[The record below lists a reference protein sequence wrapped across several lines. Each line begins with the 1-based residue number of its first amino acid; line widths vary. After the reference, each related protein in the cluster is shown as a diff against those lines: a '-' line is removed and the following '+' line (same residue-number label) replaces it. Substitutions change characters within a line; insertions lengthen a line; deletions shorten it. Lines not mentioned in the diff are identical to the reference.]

1 VKLDA
6 KDIVVRFGG
15 VVAVNS
21 ASVSI
26 EGGTIRAVIGPNGS
40 GKTTLF
46 NAITGLAP
54 LTGGSVSID
63 GKLLG
68 EQPLHQRVRQRVSRT
83 FQTPRFDPTMTLG
96 EAVLCGFYPLRKS
109 GFFAAL
115 SGMPASVRE
124 ARHFRQKCD
133 ALLDSFRILQL
144 AKTPMG
150 ELSMGLI
157 RLVDVARAMAADPAF
172 LLLDEPAAGL
182 SSGEQATLMT
192 EIRRVAAHGVGVLLI
207 EHNFEMVT
215 GLAEHLTVLQRGSV
229 LIRGTPEVVSADAGF
244 RAAYLGSE
252 VGQ

>member
-54 LTGGSVSID
+54 LT
-63 GKLLG
+63 G

-215 GLAEHLTVLQRGSV
+215 GLAEHLTVLERGSV
-229 LIRGTPEVVSADAGF
+229 LIRGTPEVVSADEGF